1 MHCWHFAT
9 LSSCNNV
16 SKFSTSNIQCRD
28 IILVERIIWQV
39 FIRILRLFLATK
51 EFLFSSF
58 KILTNSKSSSCEND
72 LIIWFSKMNAI
83 LVPITSETVNVIDF
97 ESNIWLWRIIRI
109 LFRRLFVNE
118 FQESLI
124 ALFFLWY
131 FFIHAVVFF
140 NQQKYLLKINRRF
153 I

>member
-16 SKFSTSNIQCRD
+16 SKFSTSNIECGD
-28 IILVERIIWQV
+28 IVLMERIIWQV
-39 FIRILRLFLATK
+39 FIGILRLFLATK

-58 KILTNSKSSSCEND
+58 KILTNSKSSSCENY
-72 LIIWFSKMNAI
+72 LIIWFSKMNTI

-97 ESNIWLWRIIRI
+97 VSNIWLWRVIRI